1 MTKLKDLEKT
11 DRELLMRGE
20 TNGLSTEGKIYFENL
35 PPDKQEILRGFKVG
49 VPFKT
54 PSLTSTKPPKETIFD
69 AEDINFSTLL
79 QAGVPEKKQDIISIL
94 SKEIGRKVEY
104 NPSENTYTFTDQS
117 GRKQR
122 VIPKFT
128 SKPFENIAFKLTD
141 ILEELPSIATGVATA
156 PLMLTGPAGTYL
168 STVAT
173 GAAGAISDA
182 IRQLAANQVLNKDR
196 GIDIKQVATQGLLDS
211 AGQLGGK
218 LITKLLDR
226 NVAKDIGLLN
236 TEDVSRLKTLSERF
250 GINLTPAELTNL
262 PSLKSQQKVLTN
274 IVGSSDPMQKF
285 YNIRQPQNLSAIDEI
300 LRKISPSGGDPYTAT
315 RKVKKAVEAARVG
328 KVAERLRA
336 TNPIYEEA
344 FANAKPVDVREV
356 VSQINNL
363 LKTVPKTSSQAK
375 VLNRIKDLMVIKT
388 KTKNAQGKE
397 IIKEIPDTNLGRL
410 QRAKFEID
418 VMKTEPSN
426 VSLMNVINRDIE
438 SIENNLLS
446 AMGKNNPKY
455 IEANKKF
462 EELSKSID
470 EFDEKFLNV
479 ERVSDQNI
487 TTLMNKL
494 IGGREPEQI
503 EVAKNY
509 IKNFDP
515 TAWKQLKRAWIASI
529 LEKTEDVTA
538 DESVDLGARFASKT
552 FNKPSV
558 RKRLQA
564 ALEPEEFQAFS
575 DLAEVLTASGRVKK
589 MGSDTAYNIREID
602 EMQGTKVGS
611 FLKTDVTAPLKEL
624 GNYIDKIRFEE
635 NAKNIANIIT
645 SPDGMKRIKELQQL
659 QPNDARFIAG
669 ASQLFSAFLN

>member
-1 MTKLKDLEKT
+1 MAKFDNATK
-11 DRELLMRGE
+11 
-20 TNGLSTEGKIYFENL
+20 
-35 PPDKQEILRGFKVG
+35 EILEELGYGEVG
-49 VPFKT
+49 EPFEDL
-54 PSLTSTKPPKETIFD
+54 SLTSTKLPKETIFD
-69 AEDINFSTLL
+69 AKDINFSTLL
-79 QAGVPEKKQDIISIL
+79 KAGVPEKKQDIISIL

-104 NPSENTYTFTDQS
+104 NPSENTYTFTNQS

-122 VIPKFT
+122 VIPKFK
-128 SKPFENIAFKLTD
+128 SKPLKNIAFKLTD

-173 GAAGAISDA
+173 GAAGAGADA

-196 GIDIKQVATQGLLDS
+196 DIDIKQVATQGLLDS

-236 TEDVSRLKTLSERF
+236 SEDVSRLKTLSERF

-262 PSLKSQQKVLTN
+262 HSLKSQQKVLTN

-285 YNIRQPQNLSAIDEI
+285 YNKRQSQTLNAIDEI
-300 LRKISPSGGDPYTAT
+300 LRKISSSGGDPYTAT
-315 RKVKKAVEAARVG
+315 TKVKKAVEAARVG
-328 KVAERLRA
+328 KVAERVRA
-336 TNPIYEEA
+336 TNPIYKEA
-344 FANAKPVDVREV
+344 FADAKPVDVTGV

-363 LKTVPKTSSQAK
+363 LKTVPETSSQAK
-375 VLNRIKDLMVIKT
+375 VLNRIKNLMVIKT

-397 IIKEIPDTNLGRL
+397 IIKEIPDTNLSRL
-410 QRAKFEID
+410 QKAKFEID

-426 VSLMNVINRDIE
+426 VSLMNVINRDIQG
-438 SIENNLLS
+438 IEDNLLS

-462 EELSKSID
+462 EELSKAIN
-470 EFDEKFLNV
+470 EFDEKFLSV

-487 TTLMNKL
+487 VTLMNKL

-515 TAWKQLKRAWIASI
+515 LAWKQLKRAWIASI

-552 FNKPSV
+552 FNRPSV

-589 MGSDTAYNIREID
+589 MGSDTAYNLREID

-611 FLKTDVTAPLKEL
+611 VMKFDVTAPLKEL

-635 NAKNIANIIT
+635 NAKNIAKIIT
-645 SPDGMKRIKELQQL
+645 SPDGMKRLKELQQL
-659 QPNDARFIAG
+659 QPNEARFIAG